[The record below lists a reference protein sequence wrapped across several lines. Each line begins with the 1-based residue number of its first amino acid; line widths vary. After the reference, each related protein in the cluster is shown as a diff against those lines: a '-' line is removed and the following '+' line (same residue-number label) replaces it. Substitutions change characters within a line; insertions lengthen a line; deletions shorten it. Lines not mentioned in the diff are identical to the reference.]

1 MGMSAAQA
9 KLLSLTARRSD
20 INFQLSSLMRG
31 KLDLMTQASNAADA
45 LNAAKNNNNI
55 FVMTTGD
62 NQQTQLSFNNL
73 AKEGLTIVDS
83 RGRTI
88 VPASYKSN
96 PTGLASILPNNHP
109 AISSYDGD
117 FVVKNKLNKN
127 YISLANTI
135 NIFDNDKD
143 NVPSKKIKAASGE
156 PTKKIEFKELT
167 SINGS
172 AFSSCQTTDDVK
184 KILNDSSYNNVIMVV
199 GKNNSSQEK
208 WFDTSG
214 NEQTVNTQYATE
226 FNLGTELTSDNFK
239 NIKKLFASELG
250 LSQVSS
256 LNQELGC
263 DDYTAYNKR
272 QFQYQVGWSSILSEV
287 ETHADKTDAEVT
299 YVSNAQQLITA
310 LLKGANI
317 NNGYIESDANIML
330 LNDIDLDDMLQG
342 GGKEGLKGFIQDEI
356 SSLDFA
362 SANETQKTAYN
373 NAMNSFGNLSNST
386 SKEWDATEWDN
397 LKKNSCEVFYNL
409 AQAYGLSTI
418 PKESGNGFSTLA
430 ELNKLNIEDSSY
442 NTNQK
447 ELIKQAKQVYEIL
460 NYKHTTDKKYY
471 NDKNIGDFTIK
482 KEDWGDLRILNQKI
496 NTAAAA
502 AAVGGTKSKKSGID
516 ASVLANIYSKYFS
529 GGTNDKFNEDFTNFI
544 QIDKFKGSIG
554 GGGFAINNLKMDT
567 TNGQFAGM
575 FYEVQDALLDGI
587 WMENAQVLSSGNGTD
602 RNKQNAAILANNV
615 YGKSKINV
623 SAKGQQFT
631 IDKRGDGKSASSFDT
646 KTFLKSARTCDMNYG
661 WSSKKTNR
669 SNQVNAGWSIVQN
682 DRRTNEFILEMYG
695 TNTYT
700 IGSDAGYINSGY
712 SFDSYN
718 SYAGADDKTGHTG
731 WRSVAI
737 DTDRGKGGGRGSN
750 QRLIS
755 ETGPNNVSDGF
766 SFMDERYEQHL
777 NTICVTH
784 IKQHVQKCAG
794 DNGMNSETGIQ
805 RLITNSV
812 YDNSKFKFF
821 TKEEVDSYD
830 EPKGEDWKVGA
841 KFDDGTEVN
850 WDDWYIAPGS
860 FNSETGEYTLT
871 ATHGEETAEYVALK
885 ENLEFYKSQG
895 VIVEENENRD
905 EGQFTYSARGYSV
918 DLEYK
923 DDLTKYNAD
932 NYLYKVENN
941 DSSVIIYEREKVNEV
956 DMSQL
961 VFVDDIEALLDK
973 NIKNGVW
980 FVQGASVSD
989 ATKYERKT
997 LDEIGISETTDEN
1010 ADAIAQAE
1018 YERKMRDIELQE
1030 EKFDAQ
1036 ITELESTLK
1045 GIEQEIE
1052 NQEKIVKQ
1060 NVQSSFSTFAS

>member
-55 FVMTTGD
+55 FVMTTSD

-96 PTGLASILPNNHP
+96 PTGLTSILPNNHP

-156 PTKKIEFKELT
+156 PTKVDKYSWSTAIVSEMFNSTQYGSTTTYGKDNNQILT
-167 SINGS
+167 DLKNTCTSSNLITVFARNGKVINEDNLKDHTDEI
-172 AFSSCQTTDDVK
+172 QTLDNEDIG
-184 KILNDSSYNNVIMVV
+184 ILSLDSSDY
-199 GKNNSSQEK
+199 
-208 WFDTSG
+208 T
-214 NEQTVNTQYATE
+214 
-226 FNLGTELTSDNFK
+226 K
-239 NIKKLFASELG
+239 NIGKKLFRTEIYGYDKNDNGISD
-250 LSQVSS
+250 
-256 LNQELGC
+256 LNKKFGAE
-263 DDYTAYNKR
+263 YEAYNKR
-272 QFQYQVGWSSILSEV
+272 TFQDKVSWSTSLTAVS
-287 ETHADKTDAEVT
+287 THADKTDAEVT

-317 NNGYIESDANIML
+317 NKLDRIESDANIML
-330 LNDIDLDDMLQG
+330 LNDIDLDDMLQDSD
-342 GGKEGLKGFIQDEI
+342 GKNGLKDFIIDEI
-356 SSLDFA
+356 KKI
-362 SANETQKTAYN
+362 NGCT
-373 NAMNSFGNLSNST
+373 SFDGTNFNDISCHLTS
-386 SKEWDATEWDN
+386 SKETSDSHIKGDV
-397 LKKNSCEVFYNL
+397 LKHIWN
-409 AQAYGLSTI
+409 
-418 PKESGNGFSTLA
+418 
-430 ELNKLNIEDSSY
+430 
-442 NTNQK
+442 
-447 ELIKQAKQVYEIL
+447 
-460 NYKHTTDKKYY
+460 
-471 NDKNIGDFTIK
+471 
-482 KEDWGDLRILNQKI
+482 
-496 NTAAAA
+496 
-502 AAVGGTKSKKSGID
+502 
-516 ASVLANIYSKYFS
+516 KYFS
-529 GGTNDKFNEDFTNFI
+529 SEDGTDNFNEDFTNFI
-544 QIDKFKGSIG
+544 QIDKFTGSIG
-554 GGGFAINNLKMDT
+554 GGGFAINNLKMST
-567 TNGQFAGM
+567 KNNQFAGM
-575 FYEVQDALLDGI
+575 FNYLDNAVIHGV
-587 WMENAQVLSSGNGTD
+587 WMDNANVFAQRKKDGDTKLA
-602 RNKQNAAILANNV
+602 RAAILANTVTGNSTTLV
-615 YGKSKINV
+615 TARGMQMTYNSNDNHLKPSTNTNPMAHDSYDKYQYFGIVANDNRSIAQMV
-623 SAKGQQFT
+623 GGTVFT
-631 IDKRGDGKSASSFDT
+631 DHWTARKTSGWSFLSTLYTKNNNDTVKDFGWRTFSQSGDGKHGLYQATGNAANAGNIS
-646 KTFLKSARTCDMNYG
+646 NYG
-661 WSSKKTNR
+661 G
-669 SNQVNAGWSIVQN
+669 VNIVHQN
-682 DRRTNEFILEMYG
+682 STAEPGQKVKY
-695 TNTYT
+695 
-700 IGSDAGYINSGY
+700 
-712 SFDSYN
+712 
-718 SYAGADDKTGHTG
+718 
-731 WRSVAI
+731 
-737 DTDRGKGGGRGSN
+737 GSN
-750 QRLIS
+750 LYDDPNVLALILS
-755 ETGPNNVSDGF
+755 NSNN
-766 SFMDERYEQHL
+766 E
-777 NTICVTH
+777 
-784 IKQHVQKCAG
+784 
-794 DNGMNSETGIQ
+794 
-805 RLITNSV
+805 
-812 YDNSKFKFF
+812 NSKIKFF
-821 TKEEVDSYD
+821 TKEEVDEYKKPD
-830 EPKGEDWKVGA
+830 GEDWKVGA

>member
-143 NVPSKKIKAASGE
+143 NIPQKKIKAASGE
-156 PTKKIEFKELT
+156 PTKVNKYSSARQTVVNNFQITQSDRSKAGNLADICNKYNLITVFAR
-167 SINGS
+167 NG
-172 AFSSCQTTDDVK
+172 K
-184 KILNDSSYNNVIMVV
+184 VIDEDYL
-199 GKNNSSQEK
+199 KNNTDEIQ
-208 WFDTSG
+208 TLG
-214 NEQTVNTQYATE
+214 NDDIGILSLDNTDKYNQNIENLFRTE
-226 FNLGTELTSDNFK
+226 IYGYDKEAEGISELN
-239 NIKKLFASELG
+239 KKLGAEYAAYSERTF
-250 LSQVSS
+250 QDKVTYANS
-256 LNQELGC
+256 LDKVQ
-263 DDYTAYNKR
+263 AHA
-272 QFQYQVGWSSILSEV
+272 QY
-287 ETHADKTDAEVT
+287 DKNDRNAFT

-310 LLKGANI
+310 LLQGAKL
-317 NNGYIESDANIML
+317 NGDKLESDANIML
-330 LNDIDLDDMLQG
+330 LNDIDLDDMLQDDNN
-342 GGKEGLKGFIQDEI
+342 GKKGLKGFIQDEI
-356 SSLDFA
+356 SSLSLENA
-362 SANETQKTAYN
+362 SEEQKTAYK
-373 NAMNSFGNLSNST
+373 NAMNTFSNVTNGVYNS
-386 SKEWDATEWDN
+386 DN
-397 LKKNSCEVFYNL
+397 WADNKTNICKMFENL
-409 AQAYGLSTI
+409 AT
-418 PKESGNGFSTLA
+418 
-430 ELNKLNIEDSSY
+430 
-442 NTNQK
+442 
-447 ELIKQAKQVYEIL
+447 VYEINTSNLSGL
-460 NYKHTTDKKYY
+460 NIIEQINSVSD
-471 NDKNIGDFTIK
+471 NDTADWSSEQKQFRKNAQDLYQLFNVIENDSHDITLSNGVKLTK
-482 KEDWGDLRILNQKI
+482 AECSDWSKLSSQI
-496 NTAAAA
+496 AAVAVGA

-516 ASVLANIYSKYFS
+516 ASVLANVYSKYFS
-529 GGTNDKFNEDFTNFI
+529 GGSNDNFNENFTNFI
-544 QIDKFKGSIG
+544 QIDKFTGSIG
-554 GGGFAINNLKMDT
+554 GGGFAINNLKMST

-575 FYEVQDALLDGI
+575 FGELEDAVIHGV
-587 WMENAQVLSSGNGTD
+587 WMDNANVFAQRKDSNSKTRD
-602 RNKQNAAILANNV
+602 AAILANTVKGDRNTTLV
-615 YGKSKINV
+615 T
-623 SAKGQQFT
+623 AKGMQISHGSTQADLKDNY
-631 IDKRGDGKSASSFDT
+631 IDKGIICDFGDTYQNFGIIATDKRKLGSNIQVQHNGQKVTGGWSFKSTNFT
-646 KTFLKSARTCDMNYG
+646 KDYNSWKHDYG
-661 WSSKKTNR
+661 W
-669 SNQVNAGWSIVQN
+669 
-682 DRRTNEFILEMYG
+682 RTSVF
-695 TNTYT
+695 
-700 IGSDAGYINSGY
+700 SG
-712 SFDSYN
+712 DS
-718 SYAGADDKTGHTG
+718 
-731 WRSVAI
+731 
-737 DTDRGKGGGRGSN
+737 
-750 QRLIS
+750 
-755 ETGPNNVSDGF
+755 GF
-766 SFMDERYEQHL
+766 SFFLAEKEHKDIGES
-777 NTICVTH
+777 
-784 IKQHVQKCAG
+784 
-794 DNGMNSETGIQ
+794 NS
-805 RLITNSV
+805 
-812 YDNSKFKFF
+812 NSKYDDIRQNNDSNIYEKEQVTGNALAIILSHTDQANSKIKFF
-821 TKEEVDSYD
+821 TKEEVDNYD
-830 EPKGEDWKVGA
+830 PPGEDWKVGA

-1018 YERKMRDIELQE
+1018 YERKMREIELQE

-1045 GIEQEIE
+1045 GVEQEIE

>member
-55 FVMTTGD
+55 FVMTTSD

-143 NVPSKKIKAASGE
+143 NIPQKKIKAASGE
-156 PTKKIEFKELT
+156 PTKVDKYSWSTAIVSEMFNSTQYGSTTTYGKDNNQILTDLKTTCSNSNLITVFARNGKVINEDNLKDHTDEIQILGDNDDIGILSLNSDNEYKNNIKNLFKTELYHYDK
-167 SINGS
+167 GS
-172 AFSSCQTTDDVK
+172 AGISDLNK
-184 KILNDSSYNNVIMVV
+184 KFEAKYESYNERTFQDEVTYAKSL
-199 GKNNSSQEK
+199 GKVQ
-208 WFDTSG
+208 DHA
-214 NEQTVNTQYATE
+214 QY
-226 FNLGTELTSDNFK
+226 DK
-239 NIKKLFASELG
+239 NDRNAF
-250 LSQVSS
+250 
-256 LNQELGC
+256 
-263 DDYTAYNKR
+263 
-272 QFQYQVGWSSILSEV
+272 
-287 ETHADKTDAEVT
+287 T

-310 LLKGANI
+310 LLQGANI

-330 LNDIDLDDMLQG
+330 LNDIDLDDMLQDSTT
-342 GGKEGLKGFIQDEI
+342 GKTGLKGFIQDEI

-544 QIDKFKGSIG
+544 QIDKFTGSIG
-554 GGGFAINNLKMDT
+554 GGGFAINNLKMST
-567 TNGQFAGM
+567 KNGQFAGM
-575 FYEVQDALLDGI
+575 FDELEDAVIHGVWMDNANVFAQRVDGNT
-587 WMENAQVLSSGNGTD
+587 NAA
-602 RNKQNAAILANNV
+602 NAAILANT
-615 YGKSKINV
+615 V
-623 SAKGQQFT
+623 SGNSTTLVTAKGMQMTYNYEQDGNLEPSKNT
-631 IDKRGDGKSASSFDT
+631 NPID
-646 KTFLKSARTCDMNYG
+646 
-661 WSSKKTNR
+661 
-669 SNQVNAGWSIVQN
+669 
-682 DRRTNEFILEMYG
+682 
-695 TNTYT
+695 
-700 IGSDAGYINSGY
+700 
-712 SFDSYN
+712 YN
-718 SYAGADDKTGHTG
+718 SYDNYQCFGIVANDERNGTQMHGGFQFNDHKSTRQTSGWSFKSTLCTKNKKNTVKDFG
-731 WRSVAI
+731 WRTFSQSEDGTKGRYQSTGNSDNVA
-737 DTDRGKGGGRGSN
+737 TGV
-750 QRLIS
+750 
-755 ETGPNNVSDGF
+755 ETVHQTSIAKPGQKVKYQNGLNSYDDPNVLAIILANSDK
-766 SFMDERYEQHL
+766 E
-777 NTICVTH
+777 
-784 IKQHVQKCAG
+784 
-794 DNGMNSETGIQ
+794 
-805 RLITNSV
+805 
-812 YDNSKFKFF
+812 NSKIKFF
-821 TKEEVDSYD
+821 TKEEVDNYD
-830 EPKGEDWKVGA
+830 PPGEDWKVGA

-1018 YERKMRDIELQE
+1018 YERKMREIELQE

-1045 GIEQEIE
+1045 GVEQEIE